1 MKTYQITFTI
11 AGMKLKSKVKAKDAE
26 SAKQAIRD
34 TLRIIECEN
43 FDAKANIDF
52 IEFLKDL
59 TK

>member
-11 AGMKLKSKVKAKDAE
+11 AGVKLKSKVKAKDAE

-34 TLRIIECEN
+34 TLQIIECEN
-43 FDAKANIDF
+43 LDAKANINFMDF
-52 IEFLKDL
+52 FKGI